1 MRKKHSGPVAQ
12 ADSSMS
18 GISVQTE
25 RIKAMEARLNR
36 GVAVAADMEQALLQF
51 GTIQEDLKALEQYLG
66 SEERK
71 QDLAADEA
79 GLLPDGLKRGVLS
92 EDGIWNLL
100 ERVKDIKSQFK
111 DLSQT

>member
-1 MRKKHSGPVAQ
+1 
-12 ADSSMS
+12 
-18 GISVQTE
+18 
-25 RIKAMEARLNR
+25 MEARLNR